1 MTRALVIYD
10 TTHGNTKVV
19 AEKITE
25 AIRTGGEIETNLS
38 FVEDVDVGKIPKYDI
53 IVIGSPNHYSKPSKK
68 TSEFIKKL
76 ESLDLEGRKVAAFDT
91 CLKKQEG
98 RAFGRI
104 EKEIRE
110 IVPGAQLISPG
121 LSILVSGVK
130 GPILDGE
137 LPKCEDF
144 GRRIAEG

>member
-10 TTHGNTKVV
+10 TMHGNTNVV
-19 AEKITE
+19 AEKIAK
-25 AIRTGGEIETNLS
+25 AIRAGGNIKANLS
-38 FVEDVDVGKIPKYDI
+38 FVDDVIVGKISEYDI
-53 IVIGSPNHYSKPSKK
+53 IVIGTPNHYSRPSKK
-68 TSEFIKKL
+68 VGEFIKKL
-76 ESLDLEGRKVAAFDT
+76 KGLDLEGTKVAAFDT
-91 CLKKQEG
+91 CLRKQEG

-110 IVPGAQLISPG
+110 IVPDAQLISPG
-121 LSILVSGVK
+121 LSILVGGVK

-137 LPKCEDF
+137 LTKCEDF